1 MPSHLIESYSAIV
14 MEAAELLNQYQTG
27 KRDFSHTPLPNISLF
42 NQKLCFI
49 NFSGADLHEAD
60 LRCLD
65 LFGATLTWTNFRN
78 ANLTG
83 ANLSRA
89 NLRGAKLEG
98 ADLRTANLR
107 GANLA
112 GIFYDSSTQF
122 PEKFKPHSSRT
133 K

>member
-1 MPSHLIESYSAIV
+1 
-14 MEAAELLNQYQTG
+14 MEAAKLLEQYQTG
-27 KRDFSHTPLPNISLF
+27 QRDFKNAQLSKISLF
-42 NQKLCFI
+42 NQKLCFV
-49 NFSGADLHEAD
+49 NFSGADLSEAD

-65 LFGATLTWTNFRN
+65 LFGSTLTWTNFRN
-78 ANLTG
+78 ANLAG

-107 GANLA
+107 GAKLA
-112 GIFYDSSTQF
+112 GMFYDASTQF
-122 PEKFKPHSSRT
+122 PDKFKPHSSRT